1 MHYFRNNLINIGI
14 VLHLSKTDPPIFKN
28 HNSHFQITSWSH
40 SFWILSSKENFF
52 PFFYEKPKQR
62 KEEQTSLVP
71 ERCLRR
77 KLCREETSES
87 AWRKPR
93 ACQTMGPDLQIQIW
107 RTKVKVLSARW
118 NISSSGSRLPSKRQ
132 EEKKQGIR
140 RCRGRRLGETPH
152 YGCQPPAAR
161 PRNSQ
166 EVVRSGICLV
176 EYILRVRFLSTE
188 ITALPWNIQTFN

>member
-14 VLHLSKTDPPIFKN
+14 VLHLSKIDPPIFKN

-40 SFWILSSKENFF
+40 NFWILSSKENFF

-132 EEKKQGIR
+132 EEKKTRNTSLQRKTPWRNASLWVPTPRSSTSKLAG
-140 RCRGRRLGETPH
+140 GRSFWNLSRWIYTPSSFSFH
-152 YGCQPPAAR
+152 RNYCPP
-161 PRNSQ
+161 
-166 EVVRSGICLV
+166 V
-176 EYILRVRFLSTE
+176 EHPDF
-188 ITALPWNIQTFN
+188 